1 MSTKKKKKTTKKSS
15 VAKVVSVDAG
25 KIAQRLNKKA
35 TSNAKKQAKK
45 FYENDG
51 AEILIVAIA
60 KAMNN
65 DAMPEMKNAGDARI
79 WCMMNNAPSVQRDE
93 VCNKATNYRADNA
106 IRRRIISYQQNGII
120 SNNIDIVWAVSNAY
134 AEQNPFSELS
144 EKVFIVRTK

>member
-1 MSTKKKKKTTKKSS
+1 MSTKKKKTTKKKP
-15 VAKVVSVDAG
+15 VAKMVNENVE
-25 KIAQRLNKKA
+25 KISQRLNKKA
-35 TSNAKKQAKK
+35 TSNAKKQVKK

-65 DAMPEMKNAGDARI
+65 DAMPSDLNTSDARV
-79 WCMMNNAPSVQRDE
+79 WCMTNNASSVQRNE

-120 SNNIDIVWAVSNAY
+120 SNNVAIVWAVSNKY